1 MIQLQVKLQS
11 SSQLLQNESFSPR
24 LKGLVLKEVSDK
36 SKLDEDFL
44 PVNRNPLSP
53 KFYTRLFLEIK
64 KFQKEPG
71 YIDWDLRNIKGH
83 IFTTHSVSSSM
94 VFLYFLQTS
103 PCHLST
109 GNLEIKVS
117 PTFNCRFNTFRLD
130 EHHFETRGD
139 RHFNCAGTIAKV
151 DHTMQNFSTHGSPNS
166 VSILLCNG

>member
-1 MIQLQVKLQS
+1 M
-11 SSQLLQNESFSPR
+11 
-24 LKGLVLKEVSDK
+24 KGVRNK

-44 PVNRNPLSP
+44 PVNGNPFSLI
-53 KFYTRLFLEIK
+53 FLNKVIPGNEK
-64 KFQKEPG
+64 KFKKSQDPFIGTYAILKVTFSPVIACRLQW
-71 YIDWDLRNIKGH
+71 Y
-83 IFTTHSVSSSM
+83 
-94 VFLYFLQTS
+94 FLYFLQTS

-117 PTFNCRFNTFRLD
+117 LTLNCRFNTFRLD
-130 EHHFETRGD
+130 EHQFEKRRD

>member
-1 MIQLQVKLQS
+1 MIQLQVKLQP
-11 SSQLLQNESFSPR
+11 SSQLLQNKSLSPR

-44 PVNRNPLSP
+44 PV
-53 KFYTRLFLEIK
+53 
-64 KFQKEPG
+64 
-71 YIDWDLRNIKGH
+71 IDWDSRNIKGH

-117 PTFNCRFNTFRLD
+117 LTFNCRFNTFRLD
-130 EHHFETRGD
+130 EHQFETRRD

>member
-1 MIQLQVKLQS
+1 M
-11 SSQLLQNESFSPR
+11 
-24 LKGLVLKEVSDK
+24 KEVSDK

-44 PVNRNPLSP
+44 PVNGNPFSLI
-53 KFYTRLFLEIK
+53 FLNKVIPGNKK
-64 KFQKEPG
+64 KFKKSQDPFIGTYAILKVTFSPVIA
-71 YIDWDLRNIKGH
+71 YRLQWY
-83 IFTTHSVSSSM
+83 
-94 VFLYFLQTS
+94 FLYFLQTS